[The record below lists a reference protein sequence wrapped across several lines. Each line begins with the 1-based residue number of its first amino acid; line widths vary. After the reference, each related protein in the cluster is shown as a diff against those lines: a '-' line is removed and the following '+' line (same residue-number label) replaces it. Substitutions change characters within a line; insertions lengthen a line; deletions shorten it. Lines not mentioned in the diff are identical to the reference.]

1 MCARSSLRWLALPN
15 ILHNN
20 NNKKMNTACSKL
32 LKMSLQGHQSSLNL
46 MPQSMSNVKPLQWRN
61 KRKKKRNKDDGETC
75 HIYTELRAR
84 LLCQEK
90 GLHNQHAHVPV
101 SGSCHGIRL
110 GCLDRTGFKGKVG
123 KLARGSKCLALDNQL
138 SSRTLMTHCML
149 FVARFPSTPVRLIKL

>member
-90 GLHNQHAHVPV
+90 GLHN
-101 SGSCHGIRL
+101 
-110 GCLDRTGFKGKVG
+110 
-123 KLARGSKCLALDNQL
+123 
-138 SSRTLMTHCML
+138 
-149 FVARFPSTPVRLIKL
+149 